1 MATAPA
7 HPIKRRYLAED
18 LIRLRRADEQE
29 RYVASQRRGRID
41 PNPHQI
47 DAVIFALRRIP
58 EGGCILGDEVG
69 LGKTI
74 EAGLVIAQL
83 MAEGA
88 ERILVIVP
96 KSLLGQWRDEL
107 YTLFSIRTREGGG
120 DPETFAGPGVFL
132 VGRELAGSARVA
144 KLIRQSEPFD
154 LCVIDEAH
162 EIFAGIYNRY
172 DRHGNYRNEAKIAT
186 TAHRVRSFLAATPV
200 LLLTATPIQNSL
212 SELWGLVQYV
222 EPTRTLLGRLPTF
235 RQLFIDRDNR
245 KLVPGQAHDLRRRI
259 ATICQRTLRRQ
270 AQDFLERPFVDR
282 RAVLFE
288 YAMSPEEKAL
298 YDDVTAYLLEPHLC
312 AFKGR
317 QRRLLLLGFH
327 RRMASSLRALAASL
341 RNVADR
347 LRAELGDDEEA
358 VRQTVLAFVDDEEE
372 EYEEDRD
379 DDTVD
384 VPEHEDPGAR
394 LVRRELERVEEFIRR
409 AESLPG
415 DSKAR
420 ALIEAVRLIGERGA
434 RGEGSGKVVIFTES
448 LTTQDYLEDLLL
460 ADGLEPEEITL
471 FRGHNE
477 SPRAFE
483 ALARW
488 EDEVGKTI
496 PSYNQPSRSIA
507 IRLALVHE
515 FKTRSRVFISTE
527 AGAKGLNL
535 QFCDSLINYD
545 LPWNPQRIEQRIG
558 RCHRYSQQR
567 DVTVINFLSRDNE
580 AHRLTFEILSQKLD
594 LFGKV
599 LDVSDHV
606 LYEPK
611 TEAPEPLISA
621 LGVDFESALRR
632 IYQRA
637 RTIEDIEE
645 DLRELRESMDAR
657 RQEFEERMRQ
667 TAELIETRF
676 DEKVRQ
682 VFRRIQ
688 QDLPAGLARLDR
700 DLDRLVTGYL
710 DAVGV
715 AFERREEEGRVYLII
730 PPSPRLPESMRQGGR
745 VALGHARDLEDVE
758 SLHLSHPLVR
768 TAIAEAREASRKPF
782 CVRFDLAGGD
792 VPESLVAHRGRRGR
806 LVVTK
811 ITYRG
816 FEPVDRLRTTA
827 LLEGADAPLPE
838 EEARALLELAP
849 EDIAPPDPPLEVDDD
864 ELDDAVEE
872 KLFVDQ
878 AEVSEGE
885 QLRFERM
892 IEQIERFV
900 DDQMLV
906 LRRRRQEV
914 DERVEKARQRR
925 DVALGGEARTQAE
938 EELAK
943 LESELNELDRE
954 IGRLAARQDP
964 DYEKCRDRAHQRRNV
979 KPAAERILDVEFILG

>member
-1 MATAPA
+1 
-7 HPIKRRYLAED
+7 
-18 LIRLRRADEQE
+18 
-29 RYVASQRRGRID
+29 
-41 PNPHQI
+41 
-47 DAVIFALRRIP
+47 
-58 EGGCILGDEVG
+58 
-69 LGKTI
+69 
-74 EAGLVIAQL
+74 
-83 MAEGA
+83 
-88 ERILVIVP
+88 
-96 KSLLGQWRDEL
+96 
-107 YTLFSIRTREGGG
+107 
-120 DPETFAGPGVFL
+120 
-132 VGRELAGSARVA
+132 
-144 KLIRQSEPFD
+144 
-154 LCVIDEAH
+154 
-162 EIFAGIYNRY
+162 
-172 DRHGNYRNEAKIAT
+172 T

-235 RQLFIDRDNR
+235 RQLFIDRKDR
-245 KLVPGQAHDLRRRI
+245 ELVPGQAHDLRRRI

-288 YAMSPEEKAL
+288 YTMSPEEKAL
-298 YDDVTAYLLEPHLC
+298 YDDVTAYLLEPHLF

-347 LRAELGDDEEA
+347 LRAELGDDEET
-358 VRQTVLAFVDDEEE
+358 VRQTVISFVGDDEEE
-372 EYEEDRD
+372 EYEEEGD
-379 DDTVD
+379 DAVD
-384 VPEHEDPGAR
+384 APELDDPVAR
-394 LVRRELERVEEFIRR
+394 LIRRELERVEDFVRR

-420 ALIEAVRLIGERGA
+420 ALVEAVRLIGERGA

-448 LTTQDYLEDLLL
+448 LTTQDYIEELLV
-460 ADGLEPEEITL
+460 ADGLEPGEVTL
-471 FRGHNE
+471 FRGHND
-477 SPRAFE
+477 SPRALE
-483 ALARW
+483 ALDRW

-567 DVTVINFLSRDNE
+567 DVTVINFLNKDNE

-599 LDVSDHV
+599 LDASDHV

-611 TEAPEPLISA
+611 TEAPEPLVSA
-621 LGVDFESALRR
+621 LGVDFESELRR

-645 DLRELRESMDAR
+645 DLRGLRESMAAR

-688 QDLPAGLARLDR
+688 EDLPAGLARLDR
-700 DLDRLVTGYL
+700 DLNRLVTGYL
-710 DAVGV
+710 DAAGV
-715 AFERREEEGRVYLII
+715 PFERREEEDGRVCLVI
-730 PPSPRLPESMRQGGR
+730 PPSPRLPEDLRQGGS

-768 TAIAEAREASRKPF
+768 AAIEEAREATRSPF
-782 CVRFDLAGGD
+782 CVRFDLAADG
-792 VPESLVAHRGRRGR
+792 VPETLVARRGRRGR

-816 FEPVDRLRTTA
+816 FEPVERLRITA
-827 LLEGADAPLPE
+827 LLEGTDAPLPE

-849 EDIAPPDPPLEVDDD
+849 DDVPGFDPPLDVDVDDV
-864 ELDDAVEE
+864 DDAVEE
-872 KLFVDQ
+872 ELFVDQ

-885 QLRFERM
+885 QARFERM

-906 LRRRRQEV
+906 LRHRRQEV
-914 DERVEKARQRR
+914 EERVEKARRRR
-925 DVALGGEARTQAE
+925 DAALGGEARTQAE

-943 LESELNELDRE
+943 LQSELDEIDRE
-954 IGRLAARQDP
+954 IARLAARQDP
-964 DYEKCRDRAHQRRNV
+964 DYEKCRDHAHQRRNV
-979 KPAAERILDVEFILG
+979 KPAAERLLDVEFVLG